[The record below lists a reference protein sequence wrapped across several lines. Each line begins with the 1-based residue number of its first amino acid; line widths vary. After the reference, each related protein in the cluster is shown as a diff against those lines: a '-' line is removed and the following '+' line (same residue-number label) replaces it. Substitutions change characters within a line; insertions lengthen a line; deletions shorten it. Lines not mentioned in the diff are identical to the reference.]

1 MRATR
6 FLLLGAACSAV
17 IAATF
22 ASAGSDHARATGGLV
37 RGWNNVSYD
46 GATRPP
52 SEALSPITGQYTAVY
67 RWSASTQTY
76 ELYGP
81 GVPDYATTLTQ
92 LNPGDAIWLYM
103 TTESAAQLG
112 SGGSG
117 SPGTNTGTRHV
128 SVPASAFLPA
138 NDLAIYEKTFNQPNP
153 VGTDDPSVRYY
164 APLTLPDGATVTSM
178 TATYEVSGGVVDVRF
193 DYTPLANGTAT
204 SQVFKLVDVISSS
217 GASPQTVGAFSH
229 VVDNVANVY
238 FLVVDLAGGPGSKL
252 HGVSLAYTGGY

>member
-17 IAATF
+17 IAVTF
-22 ASAGSDHARATGGLV
+22 VSAGDDHARASGVLV
-37 RGWNNVSYD
+37 RGWNNVSYA
-46 GATRPP
+46 GATSPP

-81 GVPDYATTLTQ
+81 GIPDYATTLTQ

-112 SGGSG
+112 GGGSPSSG
-117 SPGTNTGTRHV
+117 SNSGTRRI
-128 SVPASAFLPA
+128 SVAASAFLPA
-138 NDLAIYEKTFNQPNP
+138 NDLAIYEKTFNQLNP
-153 VGTDDPSVRYY
+153 VGTDDASVRYY
-164 APLTLPDGATVTSM
+164 APVTLPDGATVTSM

-193 DYTPLANGTAT
+193 DYTPLANGTAP
-204 SQVFKLVDVISSS
+204 SQVYKLVNVVSSS
-217 GASPQTVGAFSH
+217 GASPQTVQAFSH
-229 VVDNVANVY
+229 VVDNGVNVY
-238 FLVVDLAGGPGSKL
+238 FLVVDLAGGAGSKL
-252 HGVSLAYTGGY
+252 HGVSLAYTGG